1 VPWQSFAVAAGKAR
15 RVEKGPRLIAKNSLP
30 CEGVGTNMNRAS
42 CWIVSLALVSSLTL
56 ACKSDKPAEGPAERA
71 GKKVDKAAED
81 TKQEGKKAVDS
92 TKEAADDA
100 KKDVDKKTDK
110 K

>member
-1 VPWQSFAVAAGKAR
+1 MAVVAFRPGMGGAR
-15 RVEKGPRLIAKNSLP
+15 RKGRRLIAKKSLP
-30 CEGVGTNMNRAS
+30 CEGVETNMNHAS
-42 CWIVSLALVSSLTL
+42 WLLSFALISSSAA